1 MAVALAA
8 AAVAAL
14 LSLLVFCG
22 YRFEWKWIGVS
33 ARKYAKGDNEEIV
46 PDKTLWDWLQLLII
60 PIGLILGALLY
71 NGLQESRQRALEN
84 RRAEAEHGLSV
95 DTQREQALQAYL
107 DQMTKLMLDGRLQ
120 TSEPKGEVRTI
131 ARARTLTL
139 LRRLDP
145 ERKGI
150 VLQFLYDSNLI
161 LESMVIWMSSAD
173 LRDADLRE
181 AYLRN
186 ANLSN
191 ANFEGAD
198 LRGAFLS
205 FANFSAA
212 NLSNANLGGAILEH
226 AALFDAHLRGADL
239 RGAILDRADL
249 HEADLS
255 EANLRGAGL
264 RHAYLLD
271 ADLGGAGLYVADL
284 QGSNLRRAD
293 LSDTDLRFAN
303 LRSSDLSETR
313 FDPDHPPKL
322 EGARANGET
331 IWPEG
336 LNPAEVGVR
345 IVD

>member
-1 MAVALAA
+1 LAVALSVG
-8 AAVAAL
+8 AVIAL

-22 YRFEWKWIGVS
+22 YRYRWKWIGVS
-33 ARKYAKGDNEEIV
+33 ERKYARGDIEELV
-46 PDKTLWDWLQLLII
+46 PDKSLWDWLQSLIV
-60 PIGLILGALLY
+60 PIGLILGVLLY
-71 NGLQESRQRALEN
+71 NGLQDSRQRALES
-84 RRAEAEHGLSV
+84 RRAEAEHALSV
-95 DTQREQALQAYL
+95 DTQREQALQSYL
-107 DQMTKLMLDGRLQ
+107 DEMTALILDRRLQ
-120 TSEPKGEVRTI
+120 SEPKDEVRTI
-131 ARARTLTL
+131 ARTHTLTL

-161 LESMVIWMSSAD
+161 LKSMVIWMASAD

-191 ANFEGAD
+191 ANLEGAD

-205 FANFSAA
+205 FSNLSAA
-212 NLSNANLGGAILEH
+212 NLSNANLGGAILDS

-239 RGAILDRADL
+239 RGAILDGADL
-249 HEADLS
+249 HEADFS

-264 RHAYLLD
+264 RNAYLSE
-271 ADLGGAGLYVADL
+271 ADLDGAGLYDADL
-284 QGSNLRRAD
+284 QGANLRRAK
-293 LSDTDLRFAN
+293 LSDADLRTAN
-303 LRSSDLSETR
+303 LRGADLSEAR

-322 EGARANGET
+322 EGAQANRET

-336 LNPAEVGVR
+336 LNPAEEGVR
-345 IVD
+345 TVD